1 MNFRH
6 ASSKYSV
13 SYPNYWHP
21 IHPKMWPN
29 LLQIFP
35 EKSCTGILFLRND
48 LIWYTVQHYLIM
60 PRIQKT
66 PIWYLRP
73 FLKRLFW
80 FMLLWKLFFFFL
92 FFLQNTTTTQIHSC
106 SDRIAKMCLESLSL
120 FTFHQLIV
128 YNLSNSDF
136 SNATWLYQHGIRNAH
151 FDLGH
156 PVQQIN
162 HEFEMHASLL

>member
-1 MNFRH
+1 MYDLVTTLSSALKEINF
-6 ASSKYSV
+6 S
-13 SYPNYWHP
+13 
-21 IHPKMWPN
+21 
-29 LLQIFP
+29 F
-35 EKSCTGILFLRND
+35 
-48 LIWYTVQHYLIM
+48 
-60 PRIQKT
+60 
-66 PIWYLRP
+66 
-73 FLKRLFW
+73 
-80 FMLLWKLFFFFL
+80 